1 MTRPTLFISTLAL
14 CLLVVLSLPARA
26 QEAPPAGDALCE
38 DSGIFGPKLFTD
50 ICWACLFPIK
60 ISGAQITPGKAP
72 DKSSKK
78 IFCVCQEGSSG
89 IYKPGIMTAM
99 WEPARIIE
107 HVRKPG
113 CSPTL
118 GGATL
123 PLGSKRSYGRL
134 NTDHAKRDDVVHG
147 SFYQTHYYAFP
158 LLQILDLYTP
168 TKCNADGYLD
178 VDIIS
183 FTEIDPTWNNAT
195 LAFFQHPES
204 AAVANPIARAAC
216 AVETGVLTAGKEPLE
231 SMWWCAGTWGGIY
244 PLTGHVSAQDSNR
257 TSALLTARLLSQQH
271 RRGLARRTM
280 GDENICNAGIYPTIP
295 KSQYKFNQFM
305 PKPMTQKGMWVG
317 EHPYQ
322 WDGRSNRHIPGTL
335 NDSMYMI
342 WRWTDCCSKL

>member
-1 MTRPTLFISTLAL
+1 MRRIKRFLPAIAA
-14 CLLVVLSLPARA
+14 CLLVIFSLPGTASA
-26 QEAPPAGDALCE
+26 ADAMCE

-60 ISGAQITPGKAP
+60 VSGVQITPGTAPAKA
-72 DKSSKK
+72 SKQV
-78 IFCVCQEGSSG
+78 FCVCQEGTSG
-89 IYKPGIMTAM
+89 IYKPGIITAM
-99 WEPARIIE
+99 WEPARIVE
-107 HVRKPG
+107 NVRKPG

-118 GGATL
+118 GGVTL

-134 NTDHAKRDDVVHG
+134 VQDHAKRDDMEDG

-168 TKCNADGYLD
+168 TKCNPDGYLD

-183 FTEIDPTWNNAT
+183 FTEIDPTWGNAT

-204 AAVANPIARAAC
+204 AAVANPVARAAC
-216 AVETGVLTAGKEPLE
+216 AVESGALAAGKEPLE
-231 SMWWCAGTWGGIY
+231 SMWWCSGTWGGIY
-244 PLTGHVSAQDSNR
+244 PLTGHVSAQDFNR
-257 TSALLTARLLSQQH
+257 TSALISARLLSQQH

-280 GDENICNAGIYPTIP
+280 GDENVCTAGIYPTIP
-295 KSQYKFNQFM
+295 KSQYKFAQFW
-305 PKPMTQKGMWVG
+305 PKAMTQEGMWIG
-317 EHPYQ
+317 EHPYH
-322 WDGRSNRHIPGTL
+322 WDGGTNRHIPGTL